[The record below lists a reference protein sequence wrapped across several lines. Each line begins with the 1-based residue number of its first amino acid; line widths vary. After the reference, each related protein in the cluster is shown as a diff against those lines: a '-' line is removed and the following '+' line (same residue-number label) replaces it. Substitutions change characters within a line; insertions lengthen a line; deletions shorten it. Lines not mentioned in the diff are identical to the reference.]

1 MRMPHHTLWRPALA
15 AGSVVAAVLTIPLLS
30 RLEYMRAVVW
40 LVHEDGPLET
50 LGALSCLAGAVL
62 FFAAFFQPKPSTDSD
77 GLGHSNDR
85 VARPGGNRSIWC
97 LLLAAMLVIMFG
109 EEINWGE
116 RLLGF
121 HVPEQW
127 LDANIQHEFNLHNNR
142 FVHAQLDENRLKFV
156 WLLLSAAYLGALPL
170 LAIAV
175 PTVDRY
181 LARLRLPLASG
192 HLAVAV
198 LVATSL
204 YFALTNRK
212 VVAGDYPGAH
222 DVGETNECLIEIAY
236 LVLAVQVWRALRVPM
251 THRFALVLGLCV
263 AVPGVPLLLGLARSA
278 IDPEPMLRAVTALR
292 AGDARQRAGDPD
304 SAIARYQ
311 ESLAI
316 VPNQIAVFL
325 RMAGLYLRQNRIDDA
340 QREYEVV
347 LALDNNNAEAHA
359 RLGAIFL
366 QAGLLPEAAN
376 HLTAAIEQAP
386 RFAAAH
392 YYLGL
397 VRLEQKDPVAAAAC
411 FREALRLQP
420 NFPRAQE
427 SLDRLEAQAS

>member
-1 MRMPHHTLWRPALA
+1 MF
-15 AGSVVAAVLTIPLLS
+15 VVAAVLFVPILS

-50 LGALSCLAGAVL
+50 LGALSCLAGAIL
-62 FFAAFFQPKPSTDSD
+62 FSAAFFQPTSSPDSD
-77 GLGHSNDR
+77 DL
-85 VARPGGNRSIWC
+85 GNRSIWC

-121 HVPEQW
+121 HVPKRW

-142 FVHAQLDENRLKFV
+142 LVHAQLDENRLKFA
-156 WLLLSAAYLGALPL
+156 WLLLSAGYLGALPL
-170 LAIAV
+170 MAIAV
-175 PTVDRY
+175 PTVSRFFD
-181 LARLRLPLASG
+181 RLRLPIASG

-198 LVATSL
+198 LVATTL
-204 YFALTNRK
+204 YFVLTHRK

-236 LVLAVQVWRALRVPM
+236 LILAVEVWRASRASA
-251 THRFALVLGLCV
+251 TKRFALVVGLCV
-263 AVPGVPLLLGLARSA
+263 AVPGAPLVLGLARSA
-278 IDPEPMLRAVTALR
+278 IAPEPMLRAVAALR
-292 AGDARQRAGDPD
+292 AGDARQRAE

-311 ESLAI
+311 ESLSI
-316 VPNQIAVFL
+316 VSNQIAVHL
-325 RMAGLYLRQNRIDDA
+325 RLAGLYLRLNRIDDA

-366 QAGLLPEAAN
+366 QAGLLPEAAD
-376 HLTAAIEQAP
+376 HLTAAIEQTP

-397 VRLEQKDPVAAAAC
+397 VRLEQKDLAAAATC

-420 NFPRAQE
+420 GFPPAQE
-427 SLDRLEAQAS
+427 ALARLEAPGS